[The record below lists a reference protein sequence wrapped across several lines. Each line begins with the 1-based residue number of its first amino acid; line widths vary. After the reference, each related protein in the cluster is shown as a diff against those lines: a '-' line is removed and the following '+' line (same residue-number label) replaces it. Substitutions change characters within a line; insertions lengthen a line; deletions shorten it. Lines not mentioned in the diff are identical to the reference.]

1 MSGKNLNNK
10 LYILFNE
17 KTPKEESHSTK
28 SNFEGNQFPFK
39 KANSHE
45 INFNFEDNT
54 PSPIEQIKQ
63 KFKFNEKLDC
73 SFKELRIL
81 KEPVNNDNFLNKKF
95 NIDID
100 INKLRE
106 ENNNNTPEICKYFR
120 TIAFKNENLKKI
132 NINNINNMNNI
143 NNINNINTEIEVYKK
158 IYVKKESKEE
168 KNKEKNLN
176 KEEEQ
181 KKISN
186 KRNSLNTI
194 EDKTQTTFEDSQSI
208 EMNK

>member
-1 MSGKNLNNK
+1 MSDKNLNNK
-10 LYILFNE
+10 HKLYILYNE

-28 SNFEGNQFPFK
+28 SNFEGNTFPFK
-39 KANSHE
+39 KANSHD
-45 INFNFEDNT
+45 INFNFEDDT

-63 KFKFNEKLDC
+63 KYKLNEKLYF

-81 KEPVNNDNFLNKKF
+81 KDPVNNDNSLTKKF
-95 NIDID
+95 DIN

-106 ENNNNTPEICKYFR
+106 ENNVNTPEIYKYCR
-120 TIAFKNENLKKI
+120 INVFKNIDNLNLI
-132 NINNINNMNNI
+132 NINNINKT
-143 NNINNINTEIEVYKK
+143 NTEIEVYKK

-168 KNKEKNLN
+168 KKEKSMN
-176 KEEEQ
+176 KEEEE

>member
-1 MSGKNLNNK
+1 MSDKNLNNK
-10 LYILFNE
+10 HKLYILYNE

-28 SNFEGNQFPFK
+28 SNFEGNTFPFN
-39 KANSHE
+39 KANSHD
-45 INFNFEDNT
+45 INFNFEDDT

-81 KEPVNNDNFLNKKF
+81 KDPVNNDNSLTKKF
-95 NIDID
+95 DIN

-106 ENNNNTPEICKYFR
+106 ENNFNTPEIYKYCR
-120 TIAFKNENLKKI
+120 INVFKNIDNLNLI
-132 NINNINNMNNI
+132 NINNINKT
-143 NNINNINTEIEVYKK
+143 NTEIEVYKK

-168 KNKEKNLN
+168 KKEKSMN
-176 KEEEQ
+176 KEEEE